1 MAGLFNTAMC
11 LRRTLDFQASD
22 KDVWAIYYKSLTW
35 FKAIFGGIPFP
46 NHHLGWPTGGKG
58 RYKLPRY
65 IFWGSHPIMIPSL
78 LLLRFSKWPDFW
90 DGLFVQVD
98 LNSRNWPNLF
108 SDWLKQC
115 VVCVCVSPEIPM
127 KHPFKS
133 PNIPP
138 KSRNLPRLLV
148 LKIQILHRLFDLKVA
163 EIIGSS
169 HEIWTGLFCGTK
181 PKKKQGWS
189 TNN

>member
-115 VVCVCVSPEIPM
+115 VVCVCVCVFHLKFQWNIPSSLQTSHQNQGICHAFLSS
-127 KHPFKS
+127 KFKS
-133 PNIPP
+133 
-138 KSRNLPRLLV
+138 
-148 LKIQILHRLFDLKVA
+148 
-163 EIIGSS
+163 
-169 HEIWTGLFCGTK
+169 
-181 PKKKQGWS
+181 S
-189 TNN
+189 TDFLT